1 MARPRVIVVGL
12 GPGDLDLVTRATEE
26 LIRSAPD
33 VVFRTLQHP
42 AARSFSE
49 AKSFDELYESAE
61 SFEQVYETI
70 VDSLVEAAGTS
81 GEVVYVVPGSPVVAE
96 RTVELL
102 RGRDEVEVD
111 LRPALS
117 FADLAWGALGID
129 PMSQE
134 VRFVDAT
141 RITTRLRGPGPLLV
155 TQCHSTAVLSSLK
168 LSVDSDML
176 SPRPRAVIL
185 HHLGLK
191 DQEILEVDLDEV
203 DRFDRVDHLTSVYLP
218 ELRTIGPAVEDL
230 VDLMDRL
237 RSECPWD
244 QKQTH
249 ESLTRHL
256 LEESYELLEALE
268 HLTAAMHDGGDV
280 DQAYGHVQEEL
291 GDVVIQVVF
300 HAHLAQEEGRFTLT
314 DVLDGVR
321 TKLIGRHPHVFG
333 DVVAETPDEVAANWE
348 AIKQAEKERTSITEG
363 IPIALPAMTRF
374 VKLRRKANAIGMPGP
389 NLSQLVGRLSVVAD
403 ELSALDELDPA
414 TSDDASS
421 TGEGVSADL
430 VGSLLAVGV
439 ELAQILGVDPEA
451 VLRQW
456 ADALTV
462 QIIDSE

>member
-1 MARPRVIVVGL
+1 
-12 GPGDLDLVTRATEE
+12 
-26 LIRSAPD
+26 
-33 VVFRTLQHP
+33 
-42 AARSFSE
+42 
-49 AKSFDELYESAE
+49 
-61 SFEQVYETI
+61 
-70 VDSLVEAAGTS
+70 
-81 GEVVYVVPGSPVVAE
+81 
-96 RTVELL
+96 
-102 RGRDEVEVD
+102 
-111 LRPALS
+111 
-117 FADLAWGALGID
+117 
-129 PMSQE
+129 
-134 VRFVDAT
+134 
-141 RITTRLRGPGPLLV
+141 
-155 TQCHSTAVLSSLK
+155 LSSLK

-218 ELRTIGPAVEDL
+218 ELRTVGPAAEDL

-291 GDVVIQVVF
+291 GDVVFQVVF